1 MEDRD
6 VLGGG
11 VVIVNKLMF
20 SRGWL
25 AASALVATAVTWRV
39 VNWHYGLAPNLE
51 LVTAST
57 LVAATFL
64 TRRAAVGVP
73 LAIMVGS
80 DLIIGNSPILLFT
93 WSAFALIGLAGLVLR
108 RWVKQPSKLLVMSL
122 GAGLGGSVFFFL
134 YTNFG
139 VWLLGDGT
147 MYAKT
152 WAGLVQCYVM
162 GLPFYRTMLLGNMVL
177 VPAYFAAAVYGPGLA
192 RSMAARWRLAW
203 EH

>member
-1 MEDRD
+1 MNGD
-6 VLGGG
+6 VSKARKQWL
-11 VVIVNKLMF
+11 VV
-20 SRGWL
+20 G
-25 AASALVATAVTWRV
+25 ALVVVAVVWRV
-39 VNWHYGLAPNLE
+39 VNWHYSLAPNLE

-64 TRRAAVGVP
+64 TRRAAVVVP
-73 LAIMVGS
+73 IGIMALS
-80 DLIIGNSPILLFT
+80 DIIIGNSPILLFT
-93 WSAFALIGLAGLVLR
+93 WSAFALVGLAGLALR
-108 RWVKQPSKLLVMSL
+108 RFAGRPGRLVLMSV
-122 GAGLGGSVFFFL
+122 GAGLAGSVFFFL

-162 GLPFYRTMLLGNMVL
+162 GLPFYRTMLLGNLVL
-177 VPAYFAAAVYGPGLA
+177 VPAYFAGALYGPGLVRSVTA
-192 RSMAARWRLAW
+192 RLWPVA